1 MTEEPEQ
8 SVTEQIRSIKQ
19 AMFKMAHGFIYD
31 GVNKPDLN
39 PPKSFFDDP
48 EELEDHNPFKR
59 D

>member
-19 AMFKMAHGFIYD
+19 AMFKIAHGFIYD
-31 GVNKPDLN
+31 GVNKPDPN

-48 EELEDHNPFKR
+48 EDHNPFKR